1 MTCDDPHLNPLS
13 APPGRD
19 PEADA
24 KRQVREKQM
33 PLRLGA
39 RFARIISWIGHP
51 LVFVPVSLVIV
62 VTTRLAPRVGI
73 PILGVLFL
81 FVIAPIAIL
90 LFAGV
95 RSGRWRDAD
104 VSVREERRRFYRWA
118 IPFSAVGALAIWLM
132 RAPAF
137 ILRGVIVTLAL
148 FILAAIINL
157 RLKISLHIL
166 FAFYCAV
173 ILLRLGVVFGVSAF
187 ILAALVSW
195 SRLLLGRHTL
205 IEATMGGLM
214 GVAGGIVTAWLSD

>member
-1 MTCDDPHLNPLS
+1 
-13 APPGRD
+13 
-19 PEADA
+19 
-24 KRQVREKQM
+24 M

-39 RFARIISWIGHP
+39 IFARIISWIGHP
-51 LVFVPVSLVIV
+51 LVFVPVSLAIV

-73 PILGVLFL
+73 PIIGVLFL

-104 VSVREERRRFYRWA
+104 VSVREERRRFYPWA

-137 ILRGVIVTLAL
+137 ILRGAIVTLAL
-148 FILAAIINL
+148 FVLAAIINL

-173 ILLRLGVVFGVSAF
+173 ILLRLGVFCGVSAL
-187 ILAALVSW
+187 ILALLVFW
-195 SRLLLGRHTL
+195 SRVFLGRHTL

>member
-1 MTCDDPHLNPLS
+1 
-13 APPGRD
+13 
-19 PEADA
+19 
-24 KRQVREKQM
+24 M

-39 RFARIISWIGHP
+39 IFARIISWIGHP
-51 LVFVPVSLVIV
+51 LVFVPVSLAIV

-104 VSVREERRRFYRWA
+104 VSVREERRGFYPWA

-132 RAPAF
+132 RAPTF
-137 ILRGVIVTLAL
+137 ILRGAIVTLAL
-148 FILAAIINL
+148 FVIAAMINL

-173 ILLRLGVVFGVSAF
+173 VLLRLGVLFGVGAF
-187 ILAALVSW
+187 ILAALVFW
-195 SRLLLGRHTL
+195 SPLFLKRHTP
-205 IEATMGGLM
+205 IEAITGGFL
-214 GVAGGIVTAWLSD
+214 GIAGGIVAAWLSR

>member
-1 MTCDDPHLNPLS
+1 MTSQNPHLNPLS

-19 PEADA
+19 PEADV
-24 KRQVREKQM
+24 KRQVRENQM

-51 LVFVPVSLVIV
+51 LVFVPVSLAIV

-104 VSVREERRRFYRWA
+104 VSVRGERRRFYPWA
-118 IPFSAVGALAIWLM
+118 IPFSAFGALTIWLM

-137 ILRGVIVTLAL
+137 ILRGAIVTLAL
-148 FILAAIINL
+148 FVLAAIINL

-173 ILLRLGVVFGVSAF
+173 ILLRLGVICGVSAL
-187 ILAALVSW
+187 ILALLVFW
-195 SRLLLGRHTL
+195 SRVFLGRHTL

-214 GVAGGIVTAWLSD
+214 GIAGGIVTAWLPD